1 MITSMISWFVV
12 FVFIAANGVSAATL
26 ASLQSEG
33 DAIYDMSQAMP
44 ALVTAAGKNLCKPV
58 DLVS

>member
-1 MITSMISWFVV
+1 MSWIVIFVL
-12 FVFIAANGVSAATL
+12 IAANGVSAATL

-44 ALVTAAGKNLCKPV
+44 SLVTAAGTKMRMFV
-58 DLVS
+58 DQMAWLRP